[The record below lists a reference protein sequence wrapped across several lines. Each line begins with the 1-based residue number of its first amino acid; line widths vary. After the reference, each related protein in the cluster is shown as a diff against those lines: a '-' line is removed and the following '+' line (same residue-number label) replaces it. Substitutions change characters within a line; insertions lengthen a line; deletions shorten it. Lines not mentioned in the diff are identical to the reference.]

1 MFTLVTFPWP
11 VPSANVPLIAM
22 SSRALLQPQQPTR
35 SEMTGGSLTS
45 PDQDGPASE
54 TRQRRSLVAPMA

>member
-22 SSRALLQPQQPTR
+22 SCRALPQPQPTR
-35 SEMTGGSLTS
+35 SAMTGGIVTS
-45 PDQDGPASE
+45 QGQDGPASQ
-54 TRQRRSLVAPMA
+54 TGQRRSLVAPKA

>member
-22 SSRALLQPQQPTR
+22 SSRAVPQQEAR
-35 SEMTGGSLTS
+35 SAMTASSLTS
-45 PDQDGPASE
+45 DGQDGPTSE
-54 TRQRRSLVAPMA
+54 TGHRRSLVAPKV